1 LQLKSFSVQEV
12 VEWVGGRV
20 ANATALQSS
29 DLEKIRI
36 DSPSELGK
44 SKANHIGFFFAKSYQ
59 NELMTAAPG
68 ILITADPFVGPLQ
81 ASGLPLWKKSAIIS
95 CPDPYLAMALISKK
109 LAPQLSAVAH
119 IDEPIGKTEI
129 HPSAIVDPSAELA
142 EGVIVGAHCVI
153 EEGVRIGAGTRLYP
167 GCYIGKDSVIGRQCV
182 LFPRVTLYEL
192 TSVGDRVRLH
202 AGVVL
207 GADGF
212 GYAPRRQDGKVVGH
226 EKIYHVGRVIVGNDV
241 EIGANTCVDRG
252 TMGDT
257 VIRDMAKIDDQVMIG
272 HNCRL
277 DVGAVICGNA
287 GLAGRAKIG
296 KFTYIGGMAGVG
308 NDTEIGDGAMVGAL
322 SVVAADVEPGV
333 SMIGNPSRT
342 VRDHNRIH
350 VLLNRMLREK
360 EKNDSS
366 KRNRSS

>member
-1 LQLKSFSVQEV
+1 MKSFSVQEII
-12 VEWVGGRV
+12 EWVGGRV
-20 ANATALQSS
+20 ANAEALPSGR
-29 DLEKIRI
+29 LEQIRI
-36 DSPSELGK
+36 DSPAELGK
-44 SKANHIGFFFAKSYQ
+44 SRGTNVGFFFAKSYQ

-68 ILITADPFVGPLQ
+68 VLVTAEPFVKPLE
-81 ASGLPLWKKSAIIS
+81 ASGLPLWKNAAIIS
-95 CPDPYLAMALISKK
+95 CPDPYLAMALISRK

-119 IDEPIGKTEI
+119 VDEPIGKTET
-129 HPSAIVDPSAELA
+129 HPTAVVDPSAELGQ
-142 EGVIVGAHCVI
+142 GVVVGPHCVI
-153 EEGVRIGAGTRLYP
+153 EDGVRIGAGTRLYP
-167 GCYIGKDSVIGRQCV
+167 GCFIGKGSIIGSQCV
-182 LFPRVTLYEL
+182 LFPKVTLYERTQL
-192 TSVGDRVRLH
+192 GDRVRIH
-202 AGVVL
+202 AGSVL

-212 GYAPRRQDGKVVGH
+212 GYAPRREDGKIVAH
-226 EKIYHVGRVIVGNDV
+226 EKIYHVGRVVVGNDV

-252 TMGDT
+252 TIGDT
-257 VIRDMAKIDDQVMIG
+257 VIHDMAKIDDQVMIG

-277 DVGAVICGNA
+277 DVGAIICGNA

-322 SVVAADVEPGV
+322 SVVAADVAPGV

-342 VRDHNRIH
+342 LREHNRIN

-366 KRNRSS
+366 NRNRSS

>member
-1 LQLKSFSVQEV
+1 LQLKSYSVQEIAGW
-12 VEWVGGRV
+12 VEGRI
-20 ANATALQSS
+20 ANAEALQSS
-29 DLEKIRI
+29 DLENIRI

-44 SKANHIGFFFAKSYQ
+44 SKAHHVGFFFAKSYQ

-68 ILITADPFVGPLQ
+68 VLITAEPFVGPLR
-81 ASGLPLWKKSAIIS
+81 ASGLPLWKKTAIIS

-119 IDEPIGKTEI
+119 VDEPIGKTEI
-129 HPSAIVDPSAELA
+129 HPTAVVDPSAKLS

-153 EEGVRIGAGTRLYP
+153 EDGVQIGSGTRLYP
-167 GCYIGKDSVIGRQCV
+167 GCFIGKGSVIGNQCV
-182 LFPRVTLYEL
+182 LFPHVTLYERTEL
-192 TSVGDRVRLH
+192 GNRVRIH
-202 AGVVL
+202 AGAVL

-212 GYAPRRQDGKVVGH
+212 GYAPRRQDGKIVGH
-226 EKIYHVGRVIVGNDV
+226 EKIYHVGRVVVGNDV

-252 TMGDT
+252 TIGDT
-257 VIRDMAKIDDQVMIG
+257 MIKDMAKIDDQVMIG

-296 KFTYIGGMAGVG
+296 KFVYVGGMAGIG
-308 NDTEIGDGAMVGAL
+308 NDTELGDGVMVGAL
-322 SVVAADVEPGV
+322 SVVAADVAPGV
-333 SMIGNPSRT
+333 SMIGNPGRT
-342 VRDHNRIH
+342 VRDHNRIQ

-366 KRNRSS
+366 NRNRSS